1 MKKGGESDGGGGRQ
15 KEEKWTVTIN
25 TYTQRKQKATKGRGQ
40 RRYDLAACRYE
51 HTNLSERERERGFP
65 SFVAYIVYEIYPW
78 PSTRGNDSI
87 SFRQS
92 STSIYLSLLLSL
104 SLKHFSG
111 TKATVDHREMD
122 VRFAWDKGCLDFF
135 NIFGR
140 LKKKVIVIQ
149 FIWDTWNDTWLFK
162 EQNLNRLDSRS

>member
-25 TYTQRKQKATKGRGQ
+25 TYTQRKQKSTKGRGQ

-51 HTNLSERERERGFP
+51 HTNLSEREREREGF
-65 SFVAYIVYEIYPW
+65 
-78 PSTRGNDSI
+78 
-87 SFRQS
+87 
-92 STSIYLSLLLSL
+92 LLLSHISSMKYIRGPRHEGTIQYRSDNRRPLSISL
-104 SLKHFSG
+104 SLPLNHFSG

-162 EQNLNRLDSRS
+162 GQNLNWLDSRS

>member
-1 MKKGGESDGGGGRQ
+1 MALD
-15 KEEKWTVTIN
+15 T
-25 TYTQRKQKATKGRGQ
+25 
-40 RRYDLAACRYE
+40 
-51 HTNLSERERERGFP
+51 RERFN
-65 SFVAYIVYEIYPW
+65 IVPTIV
-78 PSTRGNDSI
+78 D
-87 SFRQS
+87 
-92 STSIYLSLLLSL
+92 LSL
-104 SLKHFSG
+104 SLSPTLFLPLNHFSG

-162 EQNLNRLDSRS
+162 GQNLNWLDSRS